1 MGNIAV
7 FVKARPGAA
16 GILVERRCRCGMC
29 FDTVGRTV
37 SVTEDQLALLQ
48 ADPMLVVTEAPALEA
63 DNLVTEEIER
73 VADKVNQIVTDSPA
87 LEPISDANIG
97 SAETL
102 PAAAA
107 GAEAPPTPASEAP
120 KVETPA
126 KADKNA
132 AKADKAAAK
141 AAKGAG

>member
-1 MGNIAV
+1 MSNITV
-7 FVKARPGAA
+7 YVKARPGSA

-37 SVTEDQLALLQ
+37 SVTEDQLARLQ
-48 ADPMLVVTEAPALEA
+48 ADPMLVVTNAPAPESEPESEL
-63 DNLVTEEIER
+63 ER

-87 LEPISDANIG
+87 LEPISEVNIG

-102 PAAAA
+102 PATAS
-107 GAEAPPTPASEAP
+107 GADTPPAPVSEAP

-126 KADKNA
+126 NADKNA
-132 AKADKAAAK
+132 AKTAKKA
-141 AAKGAG
+141 G

>member
-1 MGNIAV
+1 MSNIAV
-7 FVKARPGAA
+7 CVKARPGAA

-48 ADPMLVVTEAPALEA
+48 ADPMLVVTDAPAPESELG
-63 DNLVTEEIER
+63 R

-87 LEPISDANIG
+87 LEPIVGANTG

-102 PAAAA
+102 PAAAV
-107 GAEAPPTPASEAP
+107 GAEAPPAPASEAP

-126 KADKNA
+126 KADK
-132 AKADKAAAK
+132 KAAK
-141 AAKGAG
+141 AAKKAG